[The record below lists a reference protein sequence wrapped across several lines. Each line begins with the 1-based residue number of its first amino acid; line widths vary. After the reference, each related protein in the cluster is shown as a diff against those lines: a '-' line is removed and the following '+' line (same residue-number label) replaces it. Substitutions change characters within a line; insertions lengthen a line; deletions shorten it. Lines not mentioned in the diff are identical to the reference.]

1 VKGIDLK
8 RPGYAESPADEFILA
23 DLREP
28 ALCRELI
35 DSPFDEVC
43 QCLTLRHVLGPQGV
57 RGRRS
62 DNTLIRERLRWSPGL
77 PLAVG
82 LERTY
87 RLIAERVAA
96 GAVDR

>member
-1 VKGIDLK
+1 
-8 RPGYAESPADEFILA
+8 
-23 DLREP
+23 
-28 ALCRELI
+28 
-35 DSPFDEVC
+35 
-43 QCLTLRHVLGPQGV
+43 
-57 RGRRS
+57 
-62 DNTLIRERLRWSPGL
+62 LIRERLRWSPGL